1 MLHDNPAIQDIID
14 LAFDTPLTID
24 TEILNE
30 IVMNLQSRDEILALA
45 IGDSDEAFHLSQY
58 IENLVVKFDDELKDL
73 LPPLATISAIV
84 NYVNGDLE
92 RSQMFS
98 YVAMMADSNYRL
110 NQLFVALASRGV
122 PAGVLRTLVL
132 SA

>member
-24 TEILNE
+24 AEILNE

-45 IGDSDEAFHLSQY
+45 CGDSDEAFHLSQY

-84 NYVNGDLE
+84 NYVNGG
-92 RSQMFS
+92 
-98 YVAMMADSNYRL
+98 DSGKWW
-110 NQLFVALASRGV
+110 QQIF
-122 PAGVLRTLVL
+122 
-132 SA
+132 

>member
-30 IVMNLQSRDEILALA
+30 IVMNLHSRDEILALA
-45 IGDSDEAFHLSQY
+45 CGDSDEAFHLTQY
-58 IENLVVKFDDELKDL
+58 IENLVTNFEGDLKDL
-73 LPPLATISAIV
+73 LPPLATIAAIA
-84 NYVNGDLE
+84 NYVNGE
-92 RSQMFS
+92 EGRAQMFS
-98 YVAMMADSNYRL
+98 YVAMMSDPNYRL
-110 NQLFVALASRGV
+110 NELFVALASLGV
-122 PAGVLRTLVL
+122 PAGILRTLVL